1 MRVLMTTTPSP
12 SHLAPMIPLAWALR
26 AAGHEVLV
34 MGQPDIQKTA
44 HAAGLTSVSVGAPYY
59 GNDSVLPYL
68 PPGIRPLQAL
78 GRNNKEVLPGAAKV
92 YATHARYMVRS
103 YLDVAREWRPDLVVG
118 EQFDYT
124 SLMIGG
130 ALGVPAVHHRW
141 GVDPLTGPARPIAA
155 IFLDG
160 LCRRLGMD
168 GLPEPHAVLDPCPP
182 SLQDPD
188 AAPGTPIRFVPFN
201 GVGTRPT
208 WVTEPR
214 AGRRVC
220 VTLGRQTLVT
230 NGLPLLR
237 HVLEAFDGL
246 RDGADAAVEAV
257 VTVDPR
263 FRDQVGAVPAAV
275 RIVDPTPLNLFLHTC
290 DAVIHHGGCGSA
302 LTATA
307 AGLPQLVLPQLLD
320 QFTVGD
326 ALADA
331 GAGISLDTAAAQDD
345 PERVRAAVSALL
357 TEEGHRR
364 AAAELADEVR
374 NMPSP
379 AAVAADL
386 EQLVPAAYGRASAP
400 APALVAAS

>member
-26 AAGHEVLV
+26 AAGHDVLV
-34 MGQPDIQKTA
+34 MGQPDIQRTA
-44 HAAGLTSVSVGAPYY
+44 HSAGLNSVSVGAPYH

-68 PPGIRPLQAL
+68 PPGVRPLQVL
-78 GRNNKEVLPGAAKV
+78 GRNNREVLPGAAKV
-92 YATHARYMVRS
+92 YATHARYMIHA
-103 YLDVAREWRPDLVVG
+103 YLEVARAWRPDLVVG

-182 SLQDPD
+182 ALQAPD

-201 GVGTRPT
+201 GAGTRPD
-208 WVTEPR
+208 WVTERP
-214 AGRRVC
+214 AARRVC

-237 HVLEAFDGL
+237 HVIEAFDGL
-246 RDGADAAVEAV
+246 RDEGGAEVEAV
-257 VTVDPR
+257 VTVDSR
-263 FRDQVGAVPAAV
+263 FRDQVGTVPPAV
-275 RIVDPTPLNLFLHTC
+275 RLVDPTPLNLFLHTC
-290 DAVIHHGGCGSA
+290 DAVVHHGGCGSA
-302 LTATA
+302 MTATA

-331 GAGISLDTAAAQDD
+331 GAGIGLDTAAAQDD
-345 PERVRAAVSALL
+345 PEQVRAAVTALL
-357 TEEGHRR
+357 TDEAYRS
-364 AAAELADEVR
+364 AADRLAEAVR
-374 NMPSP
+374 DMPSP
-379 AAVAADL
+379 ARVASDL
-386 EQLVPAAYGRASAP
+386 EQLVATGQSPAG
-400 APALVAAS
+400 APALAAAS

>member
-12 SHLAPMIPLAWALR
+12 SHLAPMIPLAWALL

-44 HAAGLTSVSVGAPYY
+44 HSAGLSSVSVGAPYY

-92 YATHARYMVRS
+92 YATHARYLVRA

-168 GLPEPHAVLDPCPP
+168 GLPEPHAILDPCPP
-182 SLQDPD
+182 TLQDPD

-201 GVGTRPT
+201 GVGTRPA
-208 WVTEPR
+208 WVTERR
-214 AGRRVC
+214 AARRVC

-237 HVLEAFDGL
+237 HVLEAFEDGT
-246 RDGADAAVEAV
+246 DVEAV

-263 FRDQVGAVPAAV
+263 FRDQVGAVPSAV
-275 RIVDPTPLNLFLHTC
+275 RVVDPTPLNLFLHTC
-290 DAVIHHGGCGSA
+290 DAVVHHGGCGSA

-326 ALADA
+326 ALAAA

-345 PERVRAAVSALL
+345 PERVRAAVTALL
-357 TEEGHRR
+357 TGDAHRR

-379 AAVAADL
+379 AQVAADL
-386 EQLVPAAYGRASAP
+386 EQLVATATGQAPAP
-400 APALVAAS
+400 APALAAAS

>member
-1 MRVLMTTTPSP
+1 
-12 SHLAPMIPLAWALR
+12 I
-26 AAGHEVLV
+26 
-34 MGQPDIQKTA
+34 
-44 HAAGLTSVSVGAPYY
+44 
-59 GNDSVLPYL
+59 
-68 PPGIRPLQAL
+68 
-78 GRNNKEVLPGAAKV
+78 
-92 YATHARYMVRS
+92 
-103 YLDVAREWRPDLVVG
+103 
-118 EQFDYT
+118 
-124 SLMIGG
+124 
-130 ALGVPAVHHRW
+130 
-141 GVDPLTGPARPIAA
+141 
-155 IFLDG
+155 
-160 LCRRLGMD
+160 
-168 GLPEPHAVLDPCPP
+168 
-182 SLQDPD
+182 
-188 AAPGTPIRFVPFN
+188 
-201 GVGTRPT
+201 RPT

-214 AGRRVC
+214 AQRRVC

-246 RDGADAAVEAV
+246 GDEAVEAV

-263 FRDQVGAVPAAV
+263 FRDQVGAVPPAV

-357 TEEGHRR
+357 TDEGPRR

-374 NMPSP
+374 SMPSP
-379 AAVAADL
+379 AAVATDL
-386 EQLVPAAYGRASAP
+386 EQLVSAAIDKVSAP
-400 APALVAAS
+400 ALAAAS